1 MRIQQV
7 TLFKRSGKCVLSLG
21 YSDTGLSQDLFSG
34 LLSALDTFS
43 MEALG
48 LELCELI
55 TQNLRVFLNRTESM
69 ILAVVTKGSA
79 VASLEFK
86 PRVFTLMERICRL
99 LKLVEDQILL
109 SKVRRNIKVLD
120 WLRKNI
126 EQEIARVFPVSSWIY
141 FHTLDEQL
149 LLDISTIRILTY
161 LSDQERH
168 TRYEFSKQFGLS
180 RSLIEDKL
188 DYLRQK
194 GFIIVETSLFGKKKV
209 KKYKISE
216 LGKFAMDNL
225 ETHFP
230 GLWFQSSQGN

>member
-1 MRIQQV
+1 MQIQQV

-43 MEALG
+43 METLG

-79 VASLEFK
+79 IASLEFK
-86 PRVFTLMERICRL
+86 PKVFVLMERICSL

-109 SKVRRNIKVLD
+109 YKVRRNIEVLE

-126 EQEIARVFPVSSWIY
+126 EQEITRVFPVSSWIY

-161 LSDQERH
+161 LSDQESH
-168 TRYEFSKQFGLS
+168 TRYELNKQMGLS

-188 DYLRQK
+188 DFLRQK

-230 GLWFQSSQGN
+230 GLWFQSSQQN

>member
-1 MRIQQV
+1 
-7 TLFKRSGKCVLSLG
+7 
-21 YSDTGLSQDLFSG
+21 
-34 LLSALDTFS
+34 
-43 MEALG
+43 
-48 LELCELI
+48 
-55 TQNLRVFLNRTESM
+55 M

-86 PRVFTLMERICRL
+86 PRVFALMERICRL

-109 SKVRRNIKVLD
+109 SKVRRNIEVLD
-120 WLRKNI
+120 WLQKNI
-126 EQEIARVFPVSSWIY
+126 EQEITRTFPVSSWIY
-141 FHTLDEQL
+141 FYTLDEQL

-168 TRYEFSKQFGLS
+168 TRYELSKQMGLS
-180 RSLIEDKL
+180 RTLIEDKL
-188 DYLRQK
+188 DFLRQK

-216 LGKFAMDNL
+216 LGKFAMDDL

>member
-21 YSDTGLSQDLFSG
+21 YNDTGLSQDLFSG
-34 LLSALDTFS
+34 LLLALDAFS

-48 LELCELI
+48 LEICELI

-69 ILAVVTKGSA
+69 ILAVVTKGS
-79 VASLEFK
+79 VLASLEFK
-86 PRVFTLMERICRL
+86 PRVFALMERICRL
-99 LKLVEDQILL
+99 IKLVEDRILQ
-109 SKVRRNIKVLD
+109 SKVRRNPEVLD

-126 EQEIARVFPVSSWIY
+126 EQMITHVFPVSSWIY
-141 FHTLDEQL
+141 FYTIDEQF
-149 LLDISTIRILTY
+149 LLDISIIRILTY
-161 LSDQERH
+161 LSDQEKH
-168 TRYEFSKQFGLS
+168 TRHELSKQLGLS

-188 DYLRQK
+188 DVLRDK
-194 GFIIVETSLFGKKKV
+194 GFVIVESIPFGRKKV

-225 ETHFP
+225 EINFP
-230 GLWFQSSQGN
+230 GLWFQKFAKN

>member
-7 TLFKRSGKCVLSLG
+7 TLFYRSGKCVLNLG

-34 LLSALDTFS
+34 FLSALDYFS
-43 MEALG
+43 METLG

-55 TQNLRVFLNRTESM
+55 TQNLRVFLNRTESI

-79 VASLEFK
+79 LTSLEFK
-86 PRVFTLMERICRL
+86 PRVFAFMERICRL

-109 SKVRRNIKVLD
+109 SKIRRNIKVLD

-126 EQEIARVFPVSSWIY
+126 EQEIIRVFPVSSWIY

-149 LLDISTIRILTY
+149 LLDISIIRILTY

-168 TRYEFSKQFGLS
+168 TQDELSNQFGLS
-180 RSLIEDKL
+180 NSQIEDKL
-188 DYLRQK
+188 DFLKRK
-194 GFIIVETSLFGKKKV
+194 GFIIVETSLFGKKKL
-209 KKYKISE
+209 KQYTISE

-225 ETHFP
+225 EIHFP
-230 GLWFQSSQGN
+230 GLWFQSS